1 MALNPGQPESEDLVE
16 WLKDAA
22 RRVPRR
28 ALTLDPSAQPP
39 TAAPRPR
46 PRSPSRALLLSAF
59 AALSYLPYFYAEVY
73 LEIARLPG
81 VIVFVPVQQL
91 S

>member
-1 MALNPGQPESEDLVE
+1 LVE

-22 RRVPRR
+22 RRVPR
-28 ALTLDPSAQPP
+28 ASVALDPPAQPVA
-39 TAAPRPR
+39 AAPWPKPRTSRP
-46 PRSPSRALLLSAF
+46 LLPSAF

-73 LEIARLPG
+73 LEIARLPAD
-81 VIVFVPVQQL
+81 IVFVPVHQL

>member
-1 MALNPGQPESEDLVE
+1 MAQNPGQPDSEELVE
-16 WLKDAA
+16 WLKDAG

-28 ALTLDPSAQPP
+28 SVAIDLPPPPPSAASWPK
-39 TAAPRPR
+39 
-46 PRSPSRALLLSAF
+46 PRSNRPLLLSAF

-73 LEIARLPG
+73 LEIARLPAI
-81 VIVFVPVQQL
+81 IVFVPVQQL

>member
-1 MALNPGQPESEDLVE
+1 MALNPEEPESEDLVE
-16 WLKDAA
+16 WLKDAG

-28 ALTLDPSAQPP
+28 SLAIDLPPAPPSAASWPK
-39 TAAPRPR
+39 
-46 PRSPSRALLLSAF
+46 PRSNRALLLSAF
-59 AALSYLPYFYAEVY
+59 AALSYLPYFYADVY
-73 LEIARLPG
+73 LEIARLPA

>member
-1 MALNPGQPESEDLVE
+1 VALNPGEPESEDLVE

-28 ALTLDPSAQPP
+28 SLAIDPPAQPP
-39 TAAPRPR
+39 AAAPRPK
-46 PRSPSRALLLSAF
+46 PRSRPLLLSAF

-73 LEIARLPG
+73 LEIARLPA
-81 VIVFVPVQQL
+81 VIVFVPVRQL